1 MDIFFEIERL
11 LNFGLQKKL
20 IALDDV
26 IFTRNLLFDILD
38 VPPKYYECKLDETL
52 ETSTSILD
60 NIFKYATEKGLCEDT
75 ITEYDLFTTKVMG
88 VLTPRPSEVIKE
100 FMSLYNTDKKKATDY
115 FYKLNQNSNYI
126 MVDRIKQN
134 LEWDYTSAYGDLKI
148 TINVSKPEKDP
159 KDIEKAKLI
168 KTTGYPSC
176 LLCIDNV
183 GFKGHINHPARQNL
197 RVIPVTL
204 NNEKWSMQYSPYVY
218 YNEHCIVFNN
228 EHSPMTGSSICYKRL
243 LDFVDFLPHYFI
255 GSNAGLPIVGGSILS
270 HDHFQGG
277 NFEMPMAKAKDKMH
291 FTSDKFKSLKI
302 SIVDWQMSVVRVR
315 STDKEEVQS
324 FSEYFHDFWQS
335 YDCLEANILS
345 HTGDTLHNAITPIVR
360 KNKNDE
366 YEMDLVLRNN
376 VTSEE
381 HPLGIYHPHADIHH
395 IKKEN
400 IGLIEVMGLGVLP
413 KRLVEEL
420 EEVKA
425 FLIDDKKDLDNFKE
439 NIHYDW
445 TIELI
450 EKFGRHNDIAKASK
464 IIEEGV
470 GIKFERCL
478 IDAGVF
484 KNTTE
489 GSKYFKDFL
498 LALGLKEVK

>member
-1 MDIFFEIERL
+1 MDIYKEIERL
-11 LNFGLQKKL
+11 LNFGLQKNL
-20 IALDDV
+20 IEKED
-26 IFTRNLLFDILD
+26 IIYTRNLLFDLLE
-38 VPPKYYECKLDETL
+38 VSPMYYECNLSENL
-52 ETSTSILD
+52 ETSTAILD

-88 VLTPRPSEVIKE
+88 VLTPRPSYVVKE
-100 FMSLYNTDKKKATDY
+100 FTRLYTIDKKKATDY
-115 FYKLNQNSNYI
+115 FYSLSKDSNYI
-126 MVDRIKQN
+126 MVDRVKQN
-134 LEWDYTSAYGDLKI
+134 LEWDYASTYGDLKI

-159 KDIEKAKLI
+159 KDIAKAKLL
-168 KTTGYPSC
+168 KTTGYPNC
-176 LLCIDNV
+176 LLCVDNV

-204 NNEKWSMQYSPYVY
+204 NNESWSMQYSPYVY

-228 EHSPMTGSSICYKRL
+228 EHTPMTGSSISYVRL

-277 NFEMPMAKAKDKMH
+277 SYDMPMAKATDKIH

-315 STDKEEVQS
+315 SKNKEEVQS
-324 FSEYFHDFWQS
+324 FSVYLHDFWQN
-335 YDCLEANILS
+335 YDCSDANILS
-345 HTGDTLHNAITPIVR
+345 HTGETPHNAITPICR
-360 KNKNDE
+360 KNSDDE

-376 VTSEE
+376 LTSEE
-381 HPLGIYHPHADIHH
+381 HPFGIFHPHNDIHH

-400 IGLIEVMGLGVLP
+400 IGLIEVMGLAVLP

-420 EEVKA
+420 EDVKS
-425 FLIDDKKDLDNFKE
+425 FLVSDKKDLNSFKD

-450 EKFGRHNDIAKASK
+450 EKYGRSNDMTKATK
-464 IIEEGV
+464 IVEDGV
-470 GIKFERCL
+470 GKKFERCL

-484 KNTTE
+484 KNTLE
-489 GSKYFKDFL
+489 GTKYFKDFL
-498 LALGLKEVK
+498 IALGLKEA